1 MNKVEIGK
9 TQQQG
14 VVLVVTLVTLLI
26 LTLLGTSS
34 IQMTS
39 LSETMARN
47 SVDSS
52 VALRSAE
59 AAIQTAEAVVEA
71 ETVITAYEANA
82 DGKYEANAVGEM
94 ARWEDDANWTDTNSV
109 AADYSD
115 GQDQPRYMIE
125 FVGTIVSDDD
135 RLNLDNVAGGSGAD
149 RTQVFRVTAQ
159 GVGKTAAAKV
169 LLQSYYGKKF

>member
-1 MNKVEIGK
+1 MEIGK

-82 DGKYEANAVGEM
+82 DGKYEANAVGEI